1 MIQRILA
8 SLKRRG
14 SRWSARV
21 WLILGLNLLAAL
33 LATSFLTFFVT
44 RPLGSP
50 QESTL
55 LILGEDALREEAARA
70 GLPLGRPAPGFGHD
84 ARVLQGLT
92 DLQGRPLDLTALL
105 GQPVWIVFWATYCHA
120 CQEEEP
126 DLRRA
131 FAAHQDDGL
140 VVLAIDAGEAPQDVR
155 RYVEERRLPWRIG
168 LDPRLSAY
176 DAYGAIGTPTHY
188 FIGRDGR
195 IAARAFG
202 RLEPDEMEA
211 HLAQILAAAD

>member
-1 MIQRILA
+1 MYRVEPSTAAVTAMSCPGGAGRGRQVLPWSSLRCSPA
-8 SLKRRG
+8 SEMATKIG
-14 SRWSARV
+14 ASSSR
-21 WLILGLNLLAAL
+21 
-33 LATSFLTFFVT
+33 
-44 RPLGSP
+44 
-50 QESTL
+50 
-55 LILGEDALREEAARA
+55 
-70 GLPLGRPAPGFGHD
+70 
-84 ARVLQGLT
+84 
-92 DLQGRPLDLTALL
+92 
-105 GQPVWIVFWATYCHA
+105 TYCHA

-131 FAAHQDDGL
+131 FAAHRDDGL